1 MLTEKQRDNPQNVVG
16 AGDASGDTAPLFN
29 QQIRPQ
35 DLENVMHEN
44 IDQMLS
50 NPNIVNIASQFLG
63 NPEMRNM

>member
-1 MLTEKQRDNPQNVVG
+1 MLFAEKQRDNPQNLGG
-16 AGDASGDTAPLFN
+16 AGDASAEAPLLVT
-29 QQIRPQ
+29 QE
-35 DLENVMHEN
+35 LENVMHEN